1 MRAYIIEDN
10 PTIRENLVGTLEEL
24 AGVKSVGFSETEG
37 QGAQWLQ
44 DHRDKWDVVIV
55 DLFLKQGSG
64 LGVIEAC
71 KQRDPRQR
79 VIVLT
84 NYATPDIRTRCYQL
98 GADAVFDKSTDIDS
112 LIDFCVDLGGVN

>member
-1 MRAYIIEDN
+1 M
-10 PTIRENLVGTLEEL
+10 
-24 AGVKSVGFSETEG
+24 KSVGFSETENH
-37 QGAQWLQ
+37 GAQWLQ
-44 DHRDKWDVVIV
+44 DHRDQWDVVIV

-71 KQRDPRQR
+71 RNRDPQQR

-84 NYATPDIRTRCYQL
+84 NYATPDIRNRCYHL

-112 LIDFCVDLGGVN
+112 LIDFCVGLGGVN